1 MSYIYGKNYTD
12 EELEE
17 LNKEHFKMLDEIGA
31 VYADSFW
38 VAGEPK
44 IFLND
49 FTKSKEDFSLE
60 PFKGRLVFKDG
71 AGILATGDN
80 PFPCDTTK
88 LTLNKW
94 GEEYDQCG
102 YIETASMLNHT
113 CIASVIGVTIG
124 KDVLFGPNVTIMDT
138 DGHPA
143 DRRLEDIPENRKMGK
158 VTIEDNVWI
167 GTGAVIMK
175 GVTIGHHAVVAV
187 NSVVVKDV
195 PPHSV
200 VGGYPAKVLTTFE
213 D

>member
-1 MSYIYGKNYTD
+1 MGYLYGKSYTD

-17 LNKEHFKMLDEIGA
+17 LNKKHFKMLDEIGA
-31 VYADSFW
+31 IYADDFW

-44 IFLND
+44 VFLND
-49 FTKSKEDFSLE
+49 FTKSKDDFSLE
-60 PFKGRLVFKDG
+60 PFKGRLVFKSG

-80 PFPCDTTK
+80 PFPCSTTK
-88 LTLNKW
+88 LTINKW

-102 YIETASMLNHT
+102 YIETASELNHIS
-113 CIASVIGVTIG
+113 IASVIGVTIG
-124 KDVLFGPNVTIMDT
+124 KNVLFGPNVTIMDT

-143 DRRLEDIPENRKMGK
+143 DRRLKDIPENRKMAPVK
-158 VTIEDNVWI
+158 IEDNVWI

-187 NSVVVKDV
+187 NSVVIKDV

-200 VGGYPAKVLTTFE
+200 VAGYPAKVIKKFE
-213 D
+213 V